1 MIRKL
6 FLPAATI
13 VTAIITLSCSDISV
27 YNSNIDIPGESWNID
42 SIARFKVD
50 IADTTSI
57 HNVYVSVRNTTNYPN
72 SNLYLFISTTSPQG
86 ASLRDT
92 LEYILADS
100 KGNWL
105 GKGVGAIRDNQI
117 PYKRYIRFPDVGTYE
132 FTIQQGMRTHHLKG
146 ITSIGI
152 RIEKQKP

>member
-6 FLPAATI
+6 FLPFATI
-13 VTAIITLSCSDISV
+13 VVSIIALSCSDISV
-27 YNSNIDIPGESWNID
+27 YNSNIDIPSENWSID
-42 SIARFKVD
+42 SIAQFNVE
-50 IADTTSI
+50 ITDTTSI
-57 HNVYVSVRNTTNYPN
+57 HNIYVSIRNTTHYPN
-72 SNLYLFISTTSPQG
+72 SNLYLFINTTSPQG
-86 ASLRDT
+86 ATLRDT
-92 LEYILADS
+92 LECILADS

-146 ITSIGI
+146 IASIGI
-152 RIEKQKP
+152 RVEKQKP